1 MYSDVASV
9 VNTFVSACT
18 DGFEGNS
25 TGLRPLRILT
35 PQQGETDVRRVAL
48 DFQEQTG
55 YKVIVEVIDH
65 LDIVRELSFTDKTS
79 PLTYNGWIIPG
90 SAVSELILNTKL
102 VAPVDA
108 FIVHD
113 SKIQWSDVTDEQET
127 RMEADREPQV
137 LKQTINNASYTPAGA
152 MKHLKEM
159 KASGVAFYWK
169 MLDVRQSEKSDYTVL
184 VCTECAAELK
194 PSNYSRAAGDHFD
207 ASTKTC
213 KSANKKKRELAE
225 AIAGADI
232 AGTSRAGNSMGAG
245 GSSTQAKGP
254 SFFSSA
260 KQQAAYNL
268 SLAHFFYKN
277 NVAERLIEDPDLKH
291 ALALLGVVPPSR
303 WVLGGSMLDSEYS
316 LVKVERVEKH
326 CMRFVAPD
334 EIGALRKE
342 LARLWL
348 APLPK
353 QFESLYEVCADRRE
367 EDGKVFLATANQRR
381 GLWTRNLARAGFPLL
396 ALCAD
401 RLLSTH
407 ATSAAS
413 ERNWSV
419 WGQIYTK
426 YKTRLGLIKA
436 CKIVYIRGNS
446 TIVAGEDN
454 EFEEVC
460 LQFVD

>member
-1 MYSDVASV
+1 
-9 VNTFVSACT
+9 
-18 DGFEGNS
+18 
-25 TGLRPLRILT
+25 
-35 PQQGETDVRRVAL
+35 
-48 DFQEQTG
+48 
-55 YKVIVEVIDH
+55 
-65 LDIVRELSFTDKTS
+65 
-79 PLTYNGWIIPG
+79 
-90 SAVSELILNTKL
+90 
-102 VAPVDA
+102 
-108 FIVHD
+108 
-113 SKIQWSDVTDEQET
+113 
-127 RMEADREPQV
+127 MEADREPQI

-159 KASGVAFYWK
+159 KDSGVAFYWK

-213 KSANKKKRELAE
+213 KSANKKKRKLAE

-245 GSSTQAKGP
+245 GSGSMDEQRRMSSMGASGSSTQAKGP

-260 KQQAAYNL
+260 KQQAACNL
-268 SLAHFFYKN
+268 SLARFFYK

-291 ALALLGVVPPSR
+291 AL
-303 WVLGGSMLDSEYS
+303 VLWRS
-316 LVKVERVEKH
+316 
-326 CMRFVAPD
+326 D

-342 LARLWL
+342 LARLRL

-353 QFESLYEVCADRRE
+353 QFESLYEVCVDRRE
-367 EDGKVFLATANQRR
+367 EDGKVLLAAANQRR

-401 RLLSTH
+401 RLLSMH

-426 YKTRLGLIKA
+426 YKMRLGLIKA
-436 CKIVYIRGNS
+436 GKIVYIRGNS

-454 EFEEVC
+454 ELEEVC
-460 LQFVD
+460 PQVVD